1 MTTSTATEPDPFA
14 GRGAPSPL
22 VRASV
27 GFVFL
32 AAVLAVFGD
41 FEISTLDPWTE
52 LGRMAA
58 GALSPD
64 FRATENLVSAI
75 LMTLAFAF
83 VGVALGNLSGF
94 ALALVFRF
102 RLVRAGCAFIRAVHE
117 LFWALI
123 FLQVFGLTPLT
134 GVLAIAIPYAGIFAK
149 VYSEILEESDPAPLA
164 AVPAGA
170 AAASIFLF
178 VRLPDAWAHFK
189 TYSLYRLECGLR
201 SSTVIGFVGLPTIG
215 FHLESAFAQGRYAEV
230 AALLILFYVII
241 ATIRIWVRQRLV
253 PLYIL
258 AALALLPW
266 SGEIAVENIW
276 RFFGHD
282 ILPQPIRAA
291 ETFDAIVWADVLSWA
306 GKLFAAQAWPG
317 IVSTVILTQT
327 ALVATGALTLAMFPV
342 ISPKFFGP
350 VGRAAGH
357 VGLVVVRSTPE
368 YVLALVFLLLW
379 GPSMLPAVVA
389 LALHNGAIIG
399 HLMGRYT
406 EALELRADAPT
417 GLNRYFYDV
426 LPRIYPQLLAFL
438 FYRWEVI
445 MRETAILGML
455 GIATLGFYVDSA
467 FADLRFDRALYLILI
482 TAALNLVIDATSRAV
497 RARLRLKT
505 RPEEV

>member
-1 MTTSTATEPDPFA
+1 MTNSTATGSDPFA

-52 LGRMAA
+52 LSRMLG
-58 GALSPD
+58 GAVTPD
-64 FRATENLVSAI
+64 FLVTENLLEALLITV
-75 LMTLAFAF
+75 AFAF
-83 VGVALGNLSGF
+83 LGVALGNFSGF
-94 ALALVFRF
+94 LLALVFRF
-102 RLVRAGCAFIRAVHE
+102 RLVRVGCAFIRAVHE

-123 FLQVFGLTPLT
+123 FLQIFGLTPLT

-149 VYSEILEESDPAPLA
+149 VYSEILEESDPAPLK
-164 AVPAGA
+164 AVPGGA
-170 AAASIFLF
+170 SAISTFIY
-178 VRLPDAWAHFK
+178 VRLPDAWVHFK

-215 FHLESAFAQGRYAEV
+215 FHLESAFAQGAYSQV

-241 ATIRIWVRQRLV
+241 ATIRLWVRQRLV

-258 AALALLPW
+258 LALVVLPW
-266 SGEIAVENIW
+266 GGEIAAENVW
-276 RFFGHD
+276 RFFSHD
-282 ILPQPIRAA
+282 ILPQPIRVA
-291 ETFDAIVWADVLSWA
+291 ETLGAVVWSDVLAWA
-306 GKLFAAQAWPG
+306 GELFAEQAWPG
-317 IVSTVILTQT
+317 IINTVILTQT
-327 ALVATGALTLAMFPV
+327 ALVATGVLTLVMFPL

-350 VGRAAGH
+350 VGRTVGH
-357 VGLVVVRSTPE
+357 VGLVVTRSTPE
-368 YVLALVFLLLW
+368 YVLALIFLLLW
-379 GPSMLPAVVA
+379 GPSMLPAVAA

-406 EALELRADAPT
+406 ETMTLRPDAAT
-417 GLNRYFYDV
+417 GFNRYFYDV
-426 LPRIYPQLLAFL
+426 LPRLYPQFLAFL

-445 MRETAILGML
+445 MRETAILGIL
-455 GIATLGFYVDSA
+455 GITTLGFYIDSA
-467 FADLRFDRALYLILI
+467 FADLRFDRALFLILI
-482 TAALNLVIDATSRAV
+482 TAGLNLVVDATSRSI